1 MRRLVT
7 VLVLLATIGV
17 FAQRHDGAKQREGF
31 KADLTVEQM
40 ATLHTKKMTLA
51 LDLTE
56 RQQQRVMEINLEQ
69 AKTRKAKREERK
81 SKKESGESTRPTTE
95 ERYAL
100 ENERLDNQIV
110 HHQKMKEILTDEQ
123 YDTWKKMALKKTMN
137 GKKKMREKGRRG

>member
-7 VLVLLATIGV
+7 VLVLLATVSV
-17 FAQRHDGAKQREGF
+17 FAQRHDEAKQRKGF
-31 KADLTVEQM
+31 NADMTVEQI

-69 AKTRKAKREERK
+69 AKTRKTKYEERLA
-81 SKKESGESTRPTTE
+81 KKESGESTKPTTE
-95 ERYAL
+95 ERYNL
-100 ENERLDNQIV
+100 ENEKLDNQIV
-110 HHQKMKEILTDEQ
+110 QHQKMKEILTDEQ
-123 YDTWKKMALKKTMN
+123 YETWKKFALKKTMN